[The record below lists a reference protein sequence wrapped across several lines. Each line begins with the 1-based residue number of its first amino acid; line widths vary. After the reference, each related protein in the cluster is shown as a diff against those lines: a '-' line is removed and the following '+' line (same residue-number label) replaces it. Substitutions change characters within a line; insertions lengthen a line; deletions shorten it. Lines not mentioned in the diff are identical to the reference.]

1 MLLRPLPVLGRMSSL
16 LPVDLKHV
24 KRKSAGDLPLRC
36 VHAYCSTACLKARQA
51 GQSVLTCAVVTRASL
66 SQNQISHCVWSWHR
80 RAVNEINKAVGMA
93 RSKGKAEFLHIDLC
107 SFA

>member
-1 MLLRPLPVLGRMSSL
+1 MSSL

-24 KRKSAGDLPLRC
+24 KRKSAGNLPFRC
-36 VHAYCSTACLKARQA
+36 MHAYCMLTARQA
-51 GQSVLTCAVVTRASL
+51 GQLGLCDRH
-66 SQNQISHCVWSWHR
+66 QNKLKPSYISTCVWSWHR
-80 RAVNEINKAVGMA
+80 RAVDEINKAVGMA